1 MNDFNSE
8 NPTVYIMT
16 KMNTEFKNS
25 VLYDFFINEL
35 VLTYC
40 VENFCYY
47 EEIVL
52 RFNSSFYFF

>member
-47 EEIVL
+47 EKK
-52 RFNSSFYFF
+52 